1 MQITEQNAA
10 DFLNAKVRFEYGC
23 MYGGECGWVVGH
35 ETNRWGTRLIVLT
48 ENGKQKHVTSFS
60 NNAASAI
67 GCHLLESEVA

>member
-10 DFLNAKVRFEYGC
+10 DFINAKVRFEYGC
-23 MYGGECGWVVGH
+23 MHVSECGWVIGH

-67 GCHLLESEVA
+67 GRHLLESEVA